1 MKPSILIAG
10 AVAAGLTLASAALA
24 QPPADSGQGP
34 GGGHGHGGGRG
45 AVRQACQADIEK
57 FCPDAKPGPGGGMR
71 ECIVKNHDSFSDPC
85 KAAIDQMRAARQQ
98 RQDNG
103 ASPAPQ

>member
-10 AVAAGLTLASAALA
+10 AAALGLALASAAIA
-24 QPPADSGQGP
+24 QPPPDGGP
-34 GGGHGHGGGRG
+34 GPGGGGRG
-45 AVRQACQADIEK
+45 ALRQACVADFQK

-71 ECIVKNHDSFSDPC
+71 DCVMKNRESFSDPC

-98 RQDNG
+98 RRDSG